1 MIKGKKNKTKQKKHL
16 TSIFFFFAGKTLPPD
31 NVHNPLNLA
40 TLTSHGS

>member
-1 MIKGKKNKTKQKKHL
+1 MIKGKKKKQTL
-16 TSIFFFFAGKTLPPD
+16 NFFFFLAGKTLPPD